1 MKTIKEYLNSQGKTI
16 EVPDNILDQTKFTI
30 PKNPEKN
37 LIPGWDTPKERREK
51 SDAMFAPKSKN
62 KELPYV
68 ATEIKVKEDQ
78 PLGELNTPGNIY
90 PTEIE
95 LDNTLN
101 TVKEIENVI
110 GQNESVKQSAPKVLS
125 ESGKLFHPDPIQ
137 AIKYVVHLTNK
148 SDDLLKAFITEAKN
162 TGCISKYAELIS
174 QLPKFI

>member
-16 EVPDNILDQTKFTI
+16 EVPDNILDQTKFSI

-37 LIPGWDTPKERREK
+37 LVPGWDTPKAKREK
-51 SDAMFAPKSKN
+51 SDEMFAPKTSN

-68 ATEIKVKEDQ
+68 ATEMKVKDDQ
-78 PLGELNTPGNIY
+78 PLGELNTPGNLY
-90 PTEIE
+90 PTQIE
-95 LDNTLN
+95 LDNTLS
-101 TVKEIENVI
+101 TVKEIENVL
-110 GQNESVKQSAPKVLS
+110 GQNESVKLNAPKVLS
-125 ESGKLFHPDPIQ
+125 ESGVLFHPDPIQ

-162 TGCISKYAELIS
+162 NGCIARYAEQIN